1 MIWGIVY
8 LALLLSLLIYAE
20 RSKIPETRTAI
31 RTLAI
36 ASVLTL
42 IAVLSGV
49 DFATASMLLTM
60 LDFAVLGIFVVLAL
74 TSTRYWTLCLPAFQ
88 LITCMTHLAKFAAPD
103 ILSHVYEAGQGFWA
117 YLQMIVIF
125 LAVWW
130 GRSHAKAVADVA
142 SQRASFP

>member
-1 MIWGIVY
+1 MIWGLVY

-20 RSKIPETRTAI
+20 HSKIAETRTAI
-31 RTLAI
+31 RTLAM

-42 IAVLSGV
+42 VAVLSGV
-49 DFATASMLLTM
+49 NFATASMLLTM

-88 LITCMTHLAKFAAPD
+88 LITCMTHLAKFAAPN
-103 ILSHVYEAGQGFWA
+103 IVPHVYEAGQGFWA

-130 GRSHAKAVADVA
+130 GRTHDKALGKAA
-142 SQRASFP
+142 ARR

>member
-1 MIWGIVY
+1 MIWGLLY
-8 LALLLSLLIYAE
+8 LILLISLLTYVE
-20 RSKIPETRTAI
+20 RSKIAETRTAI
-31 RTLAI
+31 RTLVM

-42 IAVLSGV
+42 VAVLSGV

-103 ILSHVYEAGQGFWA
+103 IVPHVYEAGQSFWA

-130 GRSHAKAVADVA
+130 GRTHDKALGKAA
-142 SQRASFP
+142 ARR